1 MASRA
6 DTLKIA
12 QADVETI
19 GRKIAKARQGRG
31 MFVYPEDEASDAI
44 RLLER
49 TARNLRKV
57 FGLNGKE

>member
-6 DTLKIA
+6 DTLKVA

-19 GRKIAKARQGRG
+19 SGHLSSARRG
-31 MFVYPEDEASDAI
+31 HTLFNRPLDEAEAAV

-49 TARNLRKV
+49 TARRMRKA
-57 FGLNGKE
+57 FSLEEA